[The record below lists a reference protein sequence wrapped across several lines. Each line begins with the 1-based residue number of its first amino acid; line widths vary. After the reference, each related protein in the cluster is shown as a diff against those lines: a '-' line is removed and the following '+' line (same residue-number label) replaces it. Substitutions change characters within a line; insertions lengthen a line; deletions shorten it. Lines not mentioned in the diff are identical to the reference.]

1 MTEKFH
7 RRILAGYRPWGR
19 RELDTTKQP
28 SMCTHAG
35 VRAHTHTRARAH
47 PHVLHADHGDDFI
60 CQDPTAYSGALY
72 VNYTSIKLTKINVL
86 NSPLWCR
93 LSFFLKKKKVN
104 HHNFNHYHSGLACHS
119 FVPFDRIFTA
129 TQPWQVWFKRLRF
142 QGHPC
147 PQISLWGLPGWIG
160 YLHRFQFSHL

>member
-1 MTEKFH
+1 M
-7 RRILAGYRPWGR
+7 RA
-19 RELDTTKQP
+19 
-28 SMCTHAG
+28 CTHM
-35 VRAHTHTRARAH
+35 RARTHTYTHTHTHTYAQKCSASWSWWRFHLPR
-47 PHVLHADHGDDFI
+47 PHRILRCIVCKLHFHKVDQNKCAEQPFVCDAD
-60 CQDPTAYSGALY
+60 CSYS
-72 VNYTSIKLTKINVL
+72 
-86 NSPLWCR
+86 
-93 LSFFLKKKKVN
+93 LKKKKKKSE

-147 PQISLWGLPGWIG
+147 PQLSLWGLPGWVS